1 MKRYTIPA
9 LKDVD
14 ITNRQY
20 SLIQRYWSLHV
31 PMEEVIKFIDDW
43 NWQISTI
50 TNGGTR
56 GTPYTEID
64 TKEFLKNVLKVK
76 NQIELGKLYGISQAA
91 ASLRLAKL
99 PEFAEGRYSTSTGA
113 IKVLRFFGLK
123 KCCRCEEVLWLDE
136 GFGNTSD
143 PNRADGKVSQ
153 CIACRAFSFDE
164 FHKKKGPEYRKEKR
178 RQKYAPGT
186 EEHKRKL
193 EKTRLWK
200 VVTNYRGRNNPD
212 YLLRRPK
219 NVNIEALKEIYKN
232 CPSGSHVD
240 HIIPLKGRLVSGL
253 DIPENLQYLSA
264 EENLSKSNNF
274 TPCSVRNIPGPFF
287 TADGKNIS

>member
-9 LKDVD
+9 LKDIELTD
-14 ITNRQY
+14 RY
-20 SLIQRYWSLHV
+20 FFLIKRYWSHHV
-31 PMEEVIKFIDDW
+31 PMKEVLKFIDDW
-43 NWQISTI
+43 NWQVSTI

-76 NQIELGKLYGISQAA
+76 NQKELGKLYGISQAA
-91 ASLRLAKL
+91 VSLRLGKL
-99 PEFAEGRYSTSTGA
+99 PEFAEERHSSSTGA
-113 IKVLRFFGLK
+113 VKVLRFFGLK

-164 FHKKKGPEYRKEKR
+164 FHKEKGPEYAKEKKKQR
-178 RQKYAPGT
+178 YAPGT
-186 EEHKRKL
+186 EAHRKKL
-193 EKTRLWK
+193 EQTRKWK
-200 VVTNYRGRNNPD
+200 VENNYRGRKNPE
-212 YLLRRPK
+212 YLLRRPTNTDIK
-219 NVNIEALKEIYKN
+219 TLKEIYKN
-232 CPSGSHVD
+232 CPIGYHVD

-253 DIPENLQYLSA
+253 DIPENLQYLPA
-264 EENLSKSNNF
+264 KENMQKSNFF
-274 TPCSVRNIPGPFF
+274 TPCRAEDIPGPFF
-287 TADGKNIS
+287 KSHI